1 MMKCVCKEELARG
14 VVGPGEFKGN
24 RRWST
29 GELVEEHVD
38 VMTKAD

>member
-1 MMKCVCKEELARG
+1 MMKYVCKEGLARG
-14 VVGPGEFKGN
+14 VVGPREFKGN

-29 GELVEEHVD
+29 GELVEVHVD